1 MNASLKDFI
10 PPSQKGKKSEV
21 SEVAVQKLVEE
32 AKEDHDEDPKEE
44 EKEEEIPADR
54 EKTPVQEVSE

>member
-1 MNASLKDFI
+1 MEK
-10 PPSQKGKKSEV
+10 
-21 SEVAVQKLVEE
+21 

-44 EKEEEIPADR
+44 EKEEEIPTDR